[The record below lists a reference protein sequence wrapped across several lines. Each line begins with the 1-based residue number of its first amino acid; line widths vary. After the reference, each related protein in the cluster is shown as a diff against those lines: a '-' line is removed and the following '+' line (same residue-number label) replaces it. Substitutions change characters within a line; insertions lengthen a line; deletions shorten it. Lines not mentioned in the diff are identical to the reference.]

1 VKIKISI
8 SAKLFERKVV
18 FAILMMSKQ
27 TMVTFFK
34 CSELELKILPKWI
47 KARLL
52 QFFCNMVYSHLQ
64 THGLIII
71 LNLLQH
77 LCLLEQAMMS
87 GWVTTEETNIQD
99 AILILILIKI
109 LKNFLI
115 SAFKIL
121 VNMISLLKFK
131 KWLMNQEDQ
140 K

>member
-1 VKIKISI
+1 MKIKISI
-8 SAKLFERKVV
+8 SAILFERKVV

-34 CSELELKILPKWI
+34 CSELELKMLPKWI

-52 QFFCNMVYSHLQ
+52 RFFCNMVYSHLQ

-71 LNLLQH
+71 LNSLQH
-77 LCLLEQAMMS
+77 LCSLEQAMMS

-99 AILILILIKI
+99 AMLILILIKI

-115 SAFKIL
+115 LAFKIL